1 MYLMQTVSH
10 PPVPRNKLITVMD
23 PPIEAVKKQKT
34 KWTLGSL
41 FRRRTTNKQQQ
52 EAAESSSEEEADKK
66 QHQRSFLSHRR
77 SSRKRSE
84 RKAKEKSAKIK
95 IEQQPWSGSANSLAG
110 SSEGFGSHS
119 SLSRRDRRE
128 LVKARVEA
136 TRRDS
141 SSDDNDFTL
150 HQSSSLTRFKSDDSL
165 SSLNRRTRAARTERY
180 MKRMEKSSES
190 SEYHPANNATWNA
203 TVVSYRETSPFV
215 RAVSA
220 TPSPVVS
227 PKMAHR
233 PLPPQMMSPPRSRR
247 SYCCEQPPPFMPRN
261 NPTPQLYA
269 SSAFLPFSPKQAPP
283 PPPRDPQRRFMG
295 TPQQYANVEAK
306 PVYRS
311 RSDHQLPQGDYAN
324 TSIFPS
330 SSQTQFKY
338 LADRTPRSRRPIHV
352 IPVHE
357 QSPEC
362 ILPTPPAWLNEPPQ
376 PAKKQSTS
384 PPIRR
389 VSSIEVTL
397 RTPSKTPPPPP
408 VRRYS
413 RQSSVSSVEDEM
425 PKVHAKP
432 VMVTA
437 STNLEDALNELE
449 EIYQSLQLGDEDL
462 LDRAERRDLPTAF
475 QLKRASSV
483 DVSDDGIVLKRTSRA
498 PPLRRS
504 GIPDLVTD
512 DMAYRRLKNPTTG
525 PPAKDRT
532 SGSYLLVSP
541 ALSPIPVQ
549 TLDPEEPNTTFDD
562 MSYRA
567 IKDANLMGNKV
578 LDPQPPFGIPLTPAP
593 PAANSDYLHAKP
605 TDKYRSTFRP
615 RKTPDLVNDDL
626 AFRNLRKDNN
636 KVGELKHKRA
646 VRSLSANL
654 MNLMEQRDE
663 IEKTQSLGN
672 LPESLQVLLEGSELR
687 SSPGSRPPPSWV
699 ERAHLLDTSTET
711 LTQSRANLRSLRN
724 SFLSSDAESRPLSL
738 FVPSNQISPIKEVE
752 TAVPANA
759 STDYSEQ
766 FDEERLEELLSALAQ
781 EAQDTSE
788 KLGKELERLRD
799 GSHSVEDLTK
809 SPTFYQ
815 GNQCAALKFEPVSL
829 NATSCYL
836 PVYNHT
842 ECETNLPKAL
852 HEDINNNSKMKF
864 ETEQAPE
871 SLSSS
876 EPDEINVDLAEIECN
891 GSQFVAPEKINS
903 TESPRSRTISMQS
916 ELCTIHEEFHREED
930 LDIEDISVEIVTE
943 SESIQADIEESVQSE
958 SKDYNMVAEV
968 ASEINDIEINEEEN
982 IEDSS
987 LSSSEEI
994 EDDEACTRFGVPKL
1008 NFDNL
1013 NENAEY
1019 EEADFETIFNES
1031 FSDDKKEEAVLAYE
1045 KLSSDITV
1053 ESANNALTC
1062 ELVHV
1067 SSENNSLCLSSNNSS
1082 LLTLNT
1088 ESNLKLSETISDTS
1102 LIVPDAT
1109 IASPETF
1116 SESSVPDMVQLTE
1129 VDQASDYSDDLSDKT
1144 IEPHGLERLDDENVT
1159 DEVEKNETEVNES
1172 IEEAEQFSLTDHST
1186 LLLPLLQMAREEN
1199 NKSSSTFQRTVEKLD
1214 ALIAAASTDIDAPC
1228 DFENNNCKGG
1238 KDEPV
1243 AEDDREAGHRSP
1255 SIRNVFQVAEP
1266 CVEAMNSQI
1275 KASEK
1280 RRLMSVNLNGSPS
1293 KVDKSDSTSPSS
1305 SGLDN
1310 GEKSPTKRPQRK
1322 SAELSQIRTTRTS
1335 RLRAAAANASS
1346 PSSDSA
1352 LSDNKPTARLKSTVP
1367 PVRKLLVD
1375 YPDSSSSSREGT
1387 PLGKNIA
1394 KLDETGDKSA
1404 KRKSVLNKANA
1415 EKLSSGESTT
1425 DDGSS
1430 RLKNR
1435 MAPSPKSSTTC
1446 RSLRPTSNQPSSSQ
1460 NLRNASDPAKVES
1473 KKIIEV
1479 GKSELSKRADNLL
1492 ARYKECDSR
1501 LDNLAAR
1508 KASRNKAAPMAKKIL
1523 HSATKEN
1530 EKNIDKAR
1538 AKDEVEEE
1546 EAPKKILAPNNSS
1559 EKSSAGNSAAN
1570 SRQSPVKE
1578 RKTSI
1583 LKKKSMD
1590 DATGPVSILKHEV
1603 ASSVQPS
1610 VSVKAPSPRPQS
1622 ILKKKSSVDEPSC
1635 EERSGEEFEDEPQ
1648 GILKRK
1654 SSTSNKGKMHTILKK
1669 KSSEELL
1676 PEDLVEPRPILKKRA
1691 STDDEV
1697 LSSNES
1703 EKPRPIL
1710 KSGRRSAEGDE
1721 SNYSSANSSPVRR
1734 SPSVKVEEGVIRNQV
1749 NLTLRFNQQAD
1760 QEDGPFESACLS
1772 ASEDENSRR
1781 GPSVSERA
1789 QLFMRLQEMHRLPSN
1804 DTPST
1809 SKGFATSSGDD
1820 LPPMVTTRRER
1831 AKRFSTQPVTSEEVD
1846 EAKSQISV
1854 GPEPIS
1860 IPTPATMTGDSDD
1873 EEEEPSSLS
1882 LAERVRLFTQ
1892 KIEQQNRQPKEG
1904 QPVQKRTVK
1913 KQVTSTRFRTLPV
1926 TDAEVEGFSNTLG
1939 TRHQPSGL
1947 DGLVARAVMETSRSD
1962 PIDVDPRPRGI
1973 LKHCSSMGS
1982 NSYPPLST
1990 EPLIPPEET
1999 DIVRGILKIPASVI
2013 ANALGSQQQSAFT
2026 SSFKSALKKESS
2038 TDERSNQSPTR
2049 SILKTGKAEEWTES
2063 SSEEEINSGE
2073 IKENLASLLNDVATQ
2088 AEEERT
2094 ILSSDTECD
2103 TSSSGGREVKNII
2116 SSAIEY
2122 RDTVATLT
2130 ATASAVHQQQQ
2141 GVAPEQEPKQRA
2153 SSAEEASSWG
2163 PPPAAEPPK
2172 VVKKFEAAIKPT
2184 ENGQGKKESDSVS
2197 KISIAERLALLK
2209 QNGETEWKKRVPRAS
2224 PGDELASNGN
2234 KDAGYKPLQ
2243 QSKSMPGSAR
2253 GILAEKL
2260 NQLDVAASDWKKRVG
2275 PKDAVDFSVA
2285 GRMGVETGT
2294 PSPFMSP
2301 AREKRT
2307 PKPARFKSKKERNN
2321 RTSSKE
2327 SDGGNSSTPESPSK
2341 EAAVTIKLPPLAR
2354 SISAPESQ
2362 PVIKV
2367 PSMTDHLDQFFTST
2381 AETITMESEEIG
2393 TLPDAEQ
2400 HTLLVSHRRTV
2411 QVQKRRNAT
2420 RNPLKTLAARTD
2432 IVQEYQEVRTGAA
2445 EREMK
2450 RLNVEKLAKNSNLAV
2465 EALAGLASKED
2476 FTAVSLKKPSGD
2488 PVGTLLPFRD
2498 LMLLQVKGRRHVQTR
2513 LVEPVAS
2520 KVNQG
2525 DSYVLVTPNAVYN
2538 WLGKFSNVIERTR
2551 SAEIA
2556 LQISQRKDLGCL
2568 KAAGNVFTIDEAKS
2582 LGSASHK
2589 KAFWKLLG
2597 VQEGC
2602 GEALKAG
2609 HPDEDEEYENVIS
2622 ETNKIWMVEDDELI
2636 PVEKYWG
2643 SVPKIEVLAPNKVL
2657 VFDFGS
2663 EVYIWNGKNA
2673 TGDVRRFAA
2682 EFVQDELWQTVD
2694 YSDCDISPIGDTAV
2708 KVRPEWAILGKLSQ
2722 HMETALF
2729 REKFLDWP
2737 EFSRVIRVKRKG
2749 ETEVDG
2755 SIEVLPCDANKMAA
2769 QEWTEPDFELESSHI
2784 GRGEHYFDH
2793 ETRRHFEIA
2802 TTAVEV
2808 WHIEE
2813 FEYHEIPDASMGQF
2827 HEGDSYVVRW
2837 NYSITVSGRELSGA
2851 PSKHGTVGRDRC
2863 AYFFWQ
2869 GSQSSLSEQGA
2880 AALLTVELD
2889 KEQGPQVRVVQGSE
2903 LAVFRGLFNGHMA
2916 IHRGHRGQ
2924 QQETSPKWRL
2934 FVTVTG
2940 AIDKESCLLEVA
2952 PSVRQLRSRSSLILL
2967 DTKSDKAFV
2976 WHGNQSHKH
2985 TKAAALRAAR
2995 QMHLHPEFHL
3005 GKEAEIEEINEGD
3018 KQIEFFRG
3026 LGGNNTNLYDS
3037 LPPSNEPC
3045 DLKMFH
3051 FSSASGAFTVQE
3063 MLSATRTKEP
3073 AEAFPFVQRDLYEL
3087 SQPALVLVDAGC
3099 VLWLWQGWWPRE
3111 DGSGGDDSTG
3121 SGAIRWQAERRAAM
3135 QTAVNY
3141 WTATRGPD
3149 ARLSANLVWAG
3160 LESVEFV
3167 SLFPDWQN
3175 KDDATESNMQD
3186 GRKPGET
3193 LSVEDELARLT
3204 QSTYPPAQLLQRP
3217 LPDGVDPTKLEEYL
3231 SSEHFEELLGMTK
3244 EEFTELPTWKQTSV
3258 KKQVG
3263 LF

>member
-815 GNQCAALKFEPVSL
+815 
-829 NATSCYL
+829 
-836 PVYNHT
+836 
-842 ECETNLPKAL
+842 
-852 HEDINNNSKMKF
+852 
-864 ETEQAPE
+864 
-871 SLSSS
+871 
-876 EPDEINVDLAEIECN
+876 
-891 GSQFVAPEKINS
+891 
-903 TESPRSRTISMQS
+903 
-916 ELCTIHEEFHREED
+916 
-930 LDIEDISVEIVTE
+930 
-943 SESIQADIEESVQSE
+943 
-958 SKDYNMVAEV
+958 
-968 ASEINDIEINEEEN
+968 
-982 IEDSS
+982 
-987 LSSSEEI
+987 
-994 EDDEACTRFGVPKL
+994 
-1008 NFDNL
+1008 
-1013 NENAEY
+1013 
-1019 EEADFETIFNES
+1019 
-1031 FSDDKKEEAVLAYE
+1031 
-1045 KLSSDITV
+1045 
-1053 ESANNALTC
+1053 
-1062 ELVHV
+1062 
-1067 SSENNSLCLSSNNSS
+1067 
-1082 LLTLNT
+1082 
-1088 ESNLKLSETISDTS
+1088 
-1102 LIVPDAT
+1102 
-1109 IASPETF
+1109 
-1116 SESSVPDMVQLTE
+1116 
-1129 VDQASDYSDDLSDKT
+1129 
-1144 IEPHGLERLDDENVT
+1144 
-1159 DEVEKNETEVNES
+1159 
-1172 IEEAEQFSLTDHST
+1172 
-1186 LLLPLLQMAREEN
+1186 
-1199 NKSSSTFQRTVEKLD
+1199 
-1214 ALIAAASTDIDAPC
+1214 
-1228 DFENNNCKGG
+1228 
-1238 KDEPV
+1238 
-1243 AEDDREAGHRSP
+1243 GHRSP

>member
-10 PPVPRNKLITVMD
+10 PPVPRNKVITVMD

-77 SSRKRSE
+77 SNRKRSE

-180 MKRMEKSSES
+180 MKRIEKSSES

-227 PKMAHR
+227 PKMGHR

-261 NPTPQLYA
+261 NPTPQMYA

-362 ILPTPPAWLNEPPQ
+362 ILPMPPAWLNEPPQ

-432 VMVTA
+432 AMVTA

-504 GIPDLVTD
+504 GVPDLVTD

-829 NATSCYL
+829 NATSSYL

-891 GSQFVAPEKINS
+891 GSQFVAPELISS
-903 TESPRSRTISMQS
+903 TESPRSRTLSIQS
-916 ELCTIHEEFHREED
+916 ELCTIHEECHREED
-930 LDIEDISVEIVTE
+930 LDIEGISVEIVTE
-943 SESIQADIEESVQSE
+943 SESIQAEIEENVLSE

-968 ASEINDIEINEEEN
+968 ASEISDIEIIVDEIVEAQHIDDEHANELEEEN

-1019 EEADFETIFNES
+1019 EEADFETIFKQS

-1045 KLSSDITV
+1045 KLSSDVTV

-1062 ELVHV
+1062 ELIHV

-1144 IEPHGLERLDDENVT
+1144 IEPQGLERLDDENVT

-1238 KDEPV
+1238 KDEPA
-1243 AEDDREAGHRSP
+1243 AEDDREADFDRSFASSLRHDPSQSAFRTPPGHRSP

-1352 LSDNKPTARLKSTVP
+1352 LSDSKPTARLKSTVP

-1583 LKKKSMD
+1583 LKKKSID

-1676 PEDLVEPRPILKKRA
+1676 PED
-1691 STDDEV
+1691 S
-1697 LSSNES
+1697 
-1703 EKPRPIL
+1703 
-1710 KSGRRSAEGDE
+1710 SGRRSAEGDE

-1947 DGLVARAVMETSRSD
+1947 DGLVARAAMETSRSD

-2013 ANALGSQQQSAFT
+2013 ANALGSQQQSAFS

-2049 SILKTGKAEEWTES
+2049 SILKTGKVEEWTES

-2103 TSSSGGREVKNII
+2103 TSSSGGREVKKII

-2172 VVKKFEAAIKPT
+2172 VVKKFEAAIKPA
-2184 ENGQGKKESDSVS
+2184 ENEQGKKESDSVS

-2234 KDAGYKPLQ
+2234 KDAGYKCEVVVGPTGEAFASVGSGARSLVREWCASSSHTTVSSQSVQRKSVVMILVLLTAGGVFLVVLYNLLFKKNTPIEDDKKNILPMSELPLSETYPPVRSEPPPLLSVHAPEIKVNVETTAAPAAPVEEVVVAAPAEAAVVFATPAQAVLPPQEENWVIEADELTAQSTGTEVLKVADLSTPSIASCSATLSEIDNTLKRLESRITSVVQDSNELTADEESYLLQNTQDLLLTGEVAASAAPVSSENESAAAGKGDEEAANILRDVKPTAEEITVEISQPTSVSLADIEQ
-2243 QSKSMPGSAR
+2243 QIIA
-2253 GILAEKL
+2253 LAEKEA
-2260 NQLDVAASDWKKRVG
+2260 QVVTKIESEIADAAETVVAAEPEQKTSVETKIVPAEVQTGIFQATPVAVAEEPVVETPVPAPSEVSPVEAVAPEPERTAPLTPEKESVVAETIESVNVSTVEITVTEPVAEASDPVLESVAPQADKASVEAFKTDDSAEMPIVESPILESVVG
-2275 PKDAVDFSVA
+2275 PVTETPGTVVEPTPNLPISEVIAQESIPLVEAVVPVEEIPIAESVVESAAPKQVPEISLSESVNISVEEPKSIDAKEDPGSVEPFPAVEEVSSVSNISDSAAPGDIAAVPLESALETKAVVLETSFVPETHQLVPDISAELTDAVETLVLAEVPQKPTTEATSENVVEPLPA
-2285 GRMGVETGT
+2285 AVETAIEPVTEAPTESRMHEVVSSEPEIKSEEISEPERPDAVSSKISETKSDELLVEAPAKSPST
-2294 PSPFMSP
+2294 PDNSPDVSVSIDKP
-2301 AREKRT
+2301 KSTVNVSSVSEEVDSVINEAVDILEKRLTEQVESAPEASKDEPQLVDISDNSPVTQTEIKEEKATESLVELVIEPPKESAGSVPDSSADKAEIKLETLAAAEPLILDEAAKTEEKVEGT
-2307 PKPARFKSKKERNN
+2307 PKPTEVA
-2321 RTSSKE
+2321 TS
-2327 SDGGNSSTPESPSK
+2327 
-2341 EAAVTIKLPPLAR
+2341 
-2354 SISAPESQ
+2354 
-2362 PVIKV
+2362 
-2367 PSMTDHLDQFFTST
+2367 
-2381 AETITMESEEIG
+2381 
-2393 TLPDAEQ
+2393 
-2400 HTLLVSHRRTV
+2400 LLV
-2411 QVQKRRNAT
+2411 
-2420 RNPLKTLAARTD
+2420 
-2432 IVQEYQEVRTGAA
+2432 
-2445 EREMK
+2445 
-2450 RLNVEKLAKNSNLAV
+2450 
-2465 EALAGLASKED
+2465 
-2476 FTAVSLKKPSGD
+2476 
-2488 PVGTLLPFRD
+2488 D
-2498 LMLLQVKGRRHVQTR
+2498 LS
-2513 LVEPVAS
+2513 EP
-2520 KVNQG
+2520 
-2525 DSYVLVTPNAVYN
+2525 
-2538 WLGKFSNVIERTR
+2538 
-2551 SAEIA
+2551 
-2556 LQISQRKDLGCL
+2556 
-2568 KAAGNVFTIDEAKS
+2568 KA
-2582 LGSASHK
+2582 
-2589 KAFWKLLG
+2589 
-2597 VQEGC
+2597 
-2602 GEALKAG
+2602 
-2609 HPDEDEEYENVIS
+2609 
-2622 ETNKIWMVEDDELI
+2622 
-2636 PVEKYWG
+2636 
-2643 SVPKIEVLAPNKVL
+2643 
-2657 VFDFGS
+2657 
-2663 EVYIWNGKNA
+2663 
-2673 TGDVRRFAA
+2673 
-2682 EFVQDELWQTVD
+2682 
-2694 YSDCDISPIGDTAV
+2694 
-2708 KVRPEWAILGKLSQ
+2708 
-2722 HMETALF
+2722 
-2729 REKFLDWP
+2729 
-2737 EFSRVIRVKRKG
+2737 
-2749 ETEVDG
+2749 
-2755 SIEVLPCDANKMAA
+2755 
-2769 QEWTEPDFELESSHI
+2769 
-2784 GRGEHYFDH
+2784 
-2793 ETRRHFEIA
+2793 
-2802 TTAVEV
+2802 AVEV
-2808 WHIEE
+2808 DLESFVVVPKEKQVTADIDNVYTLIAECQSGITKE
-2813 FEYHEIPDASMGQF
+2813 VAGSAPSDAPINSPTT
-2827 HEGDSYVVRW
+2827 
-2837 NYSITVSGRELSGA
+2837 TVSNPPTANEAANA
-2851 PSKHGTVGRDRC
+2851 PS
-2863 AYFFWQ
+2863 A
-2869 GSQSSLSEQGA
+2869 
-2880 AALLTVELD
+2880 
-2889 KEQGPQVRVVQGSE
+2889 
-2903 LAVFRGLFNGHMA
+2903 
-2916 IHRGHRGQ
+2916 
-2924 QQETSPKWRL
+2924 
-2934 FVTVTG
+2934 
-2940 AIDKESCLLEVA
+2940 
-2952 PSVRQLRSRSSLILL
+2952 
-2967 DTKSDKAFV
+2967 
-2976 WHGNQSHKH
+2976 
-2985 TKAAALRAAR
+2985 
-2995 QMHLHPEFHL
+2995 
-3005 GKEAEIEEINEGD
+3005 NE
-3018 KQIEFFRG
+3018 
-3026 LGGNNTNLYDS
+3026 
-3037 LPPSNEPC
+3037 
-3045 DLKMFH
+3045 
-3051 FSSASGAFTVQE
+3051 
-3063 MLSATRTKEP
+3063 
-3073 AEAFPFVQRDLYEL
+3073 
-3087 SQPALVLVDAGC
+3087 
-3099 VLWLWQGWWPRE
+3099 
-3111 DGSGGDDSTG
+3111 
-3121 SGAIRWQAERRAAM
+3121 
-3135 QTAVNY
+3135 
-3141 WTATRGPD
+3141 
-3149 ARLSANLVWAG
+3149 
-3160 LESVEFV
+3160 
-3167 SLFPDWQN
+3167 
-3175 KDDATESNMQD
+3175 
-3186 GRKPGET
+3186 
-3193 LSVEDELARLT
+3193 
-3204 QSTYPPAQLLQRP
+3204 
-3217 LPDGVDPTKLEEYL
+3217 
-3231 SSEHFEELLGMTK
+3231 
-3244 EEFTELPTWKQTSV
+3244 
-3258 KKQVG
+3258 
-3263 LF
+3263 

>member
-815 GNQCAALKFEPVSL
+815 DF
-829 NATSCYL
+829 
-836 PVYNHT
+836 
-842 ECETNLPKAL
+842 
-852 HEDINNNSKMKF
+852 D
-864 ETEQAPE
+864 
-871 SLSSS
+871 
-876 EPDEINVDLAEIECN
+876 
-891 GSQFVAPEKINS
+891 
-903 TESPRSRTISMQS
+903 RS
-916 ELCTIHEEFHREED
+916 F
-930 LDIEDISVEIVTE
+930 
-943 SESIQADIEESVQSE
+943 A
-958 SKDYNMVAEV
+958 
-968 ASEINDIEINEEEN
+968 
-982 IEDSS
+982 SS
-987 LSSSEEI
+987 LRHDPSQ
-994 EDDEACTRFGVPKL
+994 
-1008 NFDNL
+1008 
-1013 NENAEY
+1013 
-1019 EEADFETIFNES
+1019 
-1031 FSDDKKEEAVLAYE
+1031 
-1045 KLSSDITV
+1045 
-1053 ESANNALTC
+1053 SA
-1062 ELVHV
+1062 
-1067 SSENNSLCLSSNNSS
+1067 
-1082 LLTLNT
+1082 
-1088 ESNLKLSETISDTS
+1088 
-1102 LIVPDAT
+1102 
-1109 IASPETF
+1109 F
-1116 SESSVPDMVQLTE
+1116 
-1129 VDQASDYSDDLSDKT
+1129 
-1144 IEPHGLERLDDENVT
+1144 
-1159 DEVEKNETEVNES
+1159 
-1172 IEEAEQFSLTDHST
+1172 
-1186 LLLPLLQMAREEN
+1186 
-1199 NKSSSTFQRTVEKLD
+1199 RT
-1214 ALIAAASTDIDAPC
+1214 P
-1228 DFENNNCKGG
+1228 
-1238 KDEPV
+1238 P
-1243 AEDDREAGHRSP
+1243 GHRSP